1 MRSVQTFGKTRE
13 EAIEKA
19 AVELGVGRENLIIE
33 VLEEGS
39 KGFLGFIGSKD
50 FKIKASVKERLEE
63 DFSPKD
69 ILMGI
74 EEEEKPQSKQTEKI
88 QREEILSEGEEEVH
102 ETKESPKE
110 NKISL
115 SLSEIKESVNGFLDE
130 IFGVLDIEA
139 ETSVRIE
146 GDVVKVL
153 ITGESAGILIG
164 RRGESLDALQ
174 MLLGLS
180 VNRTAEGYVKLQL
193 DIENYREKRE
203 ESLIRYA
210 KKMARMASKQRR
222 NIRLE
227 PMSPNERRIVHSALQ
242 SDSYVTTYSEGD
254 EPYRKVVIAVKGR
267 HQH

>member
-19 AVELGVGRENLIIE
+19 AAELGVRREDLIIE

-50 FKIKASVKERLEE
+50 FKIRASVKESLKE

-69 ILMGI
+69 VLMGI
-74 EEEEKPQSKQTEKI
+74 EEEEPQSKQTEKI
-88 QREEILSEGEEEVH
+88 KREEILSESGEEAH
-102 ETKESPKE
+102 ETKERSKE

-115 SLSEIKESVNGFLDE
+115 SLLEIKESVNGFLDG
-130 IFGVLDIEA
+130 IFGALDIEA

-180 VNRTAEGYVKLQL
+180 VNKTAEGYVKLQL

-222 NIRLE
+222 NICLE

-267 HQH
+267 YQH

>member
-1 MRSVQTFGKTRE
+1 MKSVQTFGKTRE
-13 EAIEKA
+13 EAVEKA
-19 AVELGVGRENLIIE
+19 ARELGVSKENLIIE

-50 FKIKASVKERLEE
+50 FKIEASVKESVEE

-69 ILMGI
+69 ILFGSLD
-74 EEEEKPQSKQTEKI
+74 EEEKPEKK
-88 QREEILSEGEEEVH
+88 QREKAEDPEPVVQVEKE
-102 ETKESPKE
+102 ESPSRP
-110 NKISL
+110 NFSL
-115 SLSEIKESVNGFLDE
+115 EQVKESVNDFLGE
-130 IFGVLDIEA
+130 IFRALGIEA
-139 ETSVRIE
+139 ETSVHLQ
-146 GDVVKVL
+146 GDIVKVL
-153 ITGESAGILIG
+153 ITGETAGVLIG

-180 VNRTAEGYVKLQL
+180 VNKTAEGYVKLQL

-203 ESLIRYA
+203 ESLVRYA

-242 SDSYVTTYSEGD
+242 SDTYVTTYSEGD